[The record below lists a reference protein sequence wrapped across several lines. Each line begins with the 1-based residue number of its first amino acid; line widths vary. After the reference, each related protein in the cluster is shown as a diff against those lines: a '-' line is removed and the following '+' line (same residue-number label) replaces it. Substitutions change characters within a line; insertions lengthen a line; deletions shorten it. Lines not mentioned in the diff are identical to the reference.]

1 MPKKIQKQLTMWEL
15 SIDGTEEIH
24 DRFQRVKGLFRESI
38 NAIKLLN
45 SFGSNK
51 IGIRFT
57 LTKETYSSLKF
68 IFELAERQNIP
79 KIYIS
84 HLVYSG
90 RGFDNLNMD
99 INKEQRL
106 KAVNYIQIRR
116 LSIMIPKGVLKQLQ
130 EIWRWTQSYS
140 QIDSPRDIQI

>member
-1 MPKKIQKQLTMWEL
+1 MDTLPKLKEGGVKFIIFSGGEPLTRRDIFDIAKGARELGIITYLSSNGLYIKSSNAKKILDTFNYVGI

-24 DRFQRVKGLFRESI
+24 DRFRGLKGSFRESI
-38 NAIKLLN
+38 KAIELLN

-84 HLVYSG
+84 HPG
-90 RGFDNLNMD
+90 
-99 INKEQRL
+99 I
-106 KAVNYIQIRR
+106 
-116 LSIMIPKGVLKQLQ
+116 
-130 EIWRWTQSYS
+130 
-140 QIDSPRDIQI
+140 

>member
-1 MPKKIQKQLTMWEL
+1 MGI

-24 DRFQRVKGLFRESI
+24 DRFRGLKGSFRESI
-38 NAIKLLN
+38 KAIELLN

-99 INKEQRL
+99 INKEAEAKSCKLHYR
-106 KAVNYIQIRR
+106 
-116 LSIMIPKGVLKQLQ
+116 
-130 EIWRWTQSYS
+130 
-140 QIDSPRDIQI
+140 